1 MELDTANKAN
11 RNWLEGMVAPTDGML
26 NFPGILRSV
35 DIHYYQINAGNKANK
50 AVMKNKA
57 NKPWY
62 LSWQGPGSKWV

>member
-35 DIHYYQINAGNKANK
+35 AELPRIIQLFDYSN
-50 AVMKNKA
+50 
-57 NKPWY
+57 
-62 LSWQGPGSKWV
+62 S